1 MLLDDIDPRLRLR
14 FWRLKDE
21 GLLGLLECGFGGSA
35 FTETGLEAGLEAGLE
50 DIGKYLCFSSSK

>member
-14 FWRLKDE
+14 FCRLKDE

-35 FTETGLEAGLEAGLE
+35 FTETSGLEAGLE